1 MSDDANV
8 GRIDGCRSANSDVRL
23 GDLLGAK
30 LKSGIT
36 PRVALLGFPSDEG
49 VKRNGGRVGAAA
61 APSLLREELFRFTP
75 DARRYEANVALL
87 QHSLD
92 LGDLRIT
99 GDVREDQ
106 LLLASTVG
114 GLLTRGIFPIII
126 GGGHETSFGHFLGY
140 VVAGRRVS
148 ILNWDSHSDVRT
160 PPHDLPHSGSPFY
173 EAIMHPSGMC
183 RQYSAIGLSP
193 HAVAREHLTFI
204 CEHGGSYTWRDD
216 ISVSLVDS
224 LFNSPAEPVLA
235 TFDLD
240 VVDQSQAPGV
250 SAPAVAGL
258 DARLWLYA
266 AFRAGCTPAVK
277 SFDLVEL
284 NPRLDIDRQTVRLGA
299 LTIWSVLSGLSER
312 EWPTVSGTASL
323 SESAEQARVG

>member
-1 MSDDANV
+1 MIDTNEDANC
-8 GRIDGCRSANSDVRL
+8 GRTKGCRRAPGDRRL
-23 GDLLGAK
+23 GDLLGTK
-30 LKSGIT
+30 LQPGIT

-49 VKRNGGRVGAAA
+49 VKRNGGRAGAAA
-61 APSLLREELFRFTP
+61 APSSVREELFRFTP
-75 DARRYEANVALL
+75 DARRFDANVDLL

-92 LGDLRIT
+92 MGDLRIS
-99 GDVREDQ
+99 GNVREDQ
-106 LLLASTVG
+106 LLLGETVG
-114 GLLTRGIFPIII
+114 ALLMRGIFPIII

-140 VVAGRRVS
+140 VVAARTVS
-148 ILNWDSHSDVRT
+148 ILNWDAHTDVRMLRN
-160 PPHDLPHSGSPFY
+160 DEPHSGSPFY
-173 EAIMHPSGMC
+173 EAITHPSGLC
-183 RQYSAIGLSP
+183 RRYSAIGLSP

-216 ISVSLVDS
+216 ISVSSIDT
-224 LFNSPAEPVLA
+224 LFDSPAEPVLA

-258 DARLWLYA
+258 DSRLWLYA
-266 AFRAGCTPAVK
+266 AFRAGCASAVT

-284 NPRLDIDRQTVRLGA
+284 NPRLDSDRQSIRLGA

-312 EWPTVSGTASL
+312 VWPSTETRSLPTTA
-323 SESAEQARVG
+323 A

>member
-1 MSDDANV
+1 
-8 GRIDGCRSANSDVRL
+8 
-23 GDLLGAK
+23 
-30 LKSGIT
+30 
-36 PRVALLGFPSDEG
+36 
-49 VKRNGGRVGAAA
+49 
-61 APSLLREELFRFTP
+61 
-75 DARRYEANVALL
+75 
-87 QHSLD
+87 LD

-140 VVAGRRVS
+140 VAAGRSVS

-160 PPHDLPHSGSPFY
+160 PLHDRPHSGSPFY
-173 EAIMHPSGMC
+173 EAIMHPSGRC

-193 HAVAREHLTFI
+193 HAVAREHLMFI

-216 ISVSLVDS
+216 ISVSVVDS
-224 LFNSPAEPVLA
+224 LFSSPVEPVLA

-258 DARLWLYA
+258 DARLWLHA

-284 NPRLDIDRQTVRLGA
+284 NPRLDLDRQTVRLGA
-299 LTIWSVLSGLSER
+299 LTVWSVLSGLSER
-312 EWPTVSGTASL
+312 EWPTDSGAGSF
-323 SESAEQARVG
+323 SGPAEPAGMG